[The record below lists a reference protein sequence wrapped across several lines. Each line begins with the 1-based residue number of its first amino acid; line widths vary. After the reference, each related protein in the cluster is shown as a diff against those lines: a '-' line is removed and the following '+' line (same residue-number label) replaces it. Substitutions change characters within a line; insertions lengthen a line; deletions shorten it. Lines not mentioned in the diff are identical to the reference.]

1 MKKIEF
7 RGKCLNSGNWV
18 YGYYI
23 FHSKRTGWFGQQVTE
38 HDVDKHLIYSYKAN
52 ASWEIDPATVG
63 QNINIKDDHG
73 EEIWVHDIVNVKI
86 RDYVWN
92 KVIVDR
98 NVVIKFKDG
107 RFGFEWGGEFGR
119 KEFASFNEFDKS
131 VTSFTRIGNKFD
143 NPELLEMASA

>member
-1 MKKIEF
+1 
-7 RGKCLNSGNWV
+7 C
-18 YGYYI
+18 YI
-23 FHSKRTGWFGQQVTE
+23 TTQSKTGGA
-38 HDVDKHLIYSYKAN
+38 HP
-52 ASWEIDPATVG
+52 WEVDPATVG

-131 VTSFTRIGNKFD
+131 VTSFTKIGNKFD